1 MPRTKCVTPGG
12 MVFHALSRGVVR
24 MRIFP
29 TERDYAAFE
38 DTIEETLRLYSMRIL
53 AYCLMSTH

>member
-1 MPRTKCVTPGG
+1 
-12 MVFHALSRGVVR
+12 MVFHALNRGVVK
-24 MRIFP
+24 MRIFS
-29 TERDYAAFE
+29 TERDCAAFE